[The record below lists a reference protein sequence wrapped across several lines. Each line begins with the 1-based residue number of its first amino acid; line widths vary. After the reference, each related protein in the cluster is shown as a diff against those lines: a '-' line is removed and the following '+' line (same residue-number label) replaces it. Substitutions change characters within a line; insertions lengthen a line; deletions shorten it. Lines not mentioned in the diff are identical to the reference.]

1 VKNTIYVTFALLL
14 VLAMV
19 PAASAHF
26 KLLEPQGWIVEA
38 TNGDPQKAAPCGGT
52 TANPGTPSNI
62 INKIQGGQKLHIK
75 VQETIYHPGHY
86 RVALAVNSRDELPK
100 DPMVTTKEGA
110 RGPTS
115 VSAVIQNPPV
125 IPVLADGL
133 FVHMSQSAVPFET
146 DLEMPNINC
155 AKCTLQIIEFMA
167 EHGLNAQGDFSYH
180 HCADIQITADTK
192 KPIDTRWPGQR

>member
-1 VKNTIYVTFALLL
+1 MKNTIYVTFALLL